1 MTAQYIRRTKVKAEV
16 VVSSQAAHGE
26 GVFWSAEHQLL
37 YWTDMF
43 GQCVWTYAP
52 DRDEANKWPTPGK
65 VCCFAA
71 RLGRPWNEVV
81 AAFSDGFAFVDL
93 LTGDRKD
100 IAKVGADI
108 PGHRLNDG
116 RTDRQGRFLAGGMDE
131 KTFKPCSSVWRL
143 DPDLRV
149 EELFTEV
156 GIANGACFSPDGRT
170 YYFADSQVGEIEAFN
185 YDTETGRVSGRRTI
199 ARTAA
204 PGAPDG
210 SCVDA
215 EGFVWN
221 AVWDGYRVARY
232 APDGRLDRTI
242 DVPVRK
248 PSCCAF
254 GGRDLATLY
263 IITSRSDE
271 SAEDLAAR
279 PTSGDLFAVRPGVVG
294 LADAPFAG

>member
-1 MTAQYIRRTKVKAEV
+1 MKAEV
-16 VVSSQAAHGE
+16 VVCSQAAHGE
-26 GVFWSAEHQLL
+26 GVFWSVEHQLL
-37 YWTDMF
+37 YWTDVI
-43 GQCVWTYAP
+43 GQLVWTYSP
-52 DRDEANKWPTPGK
+52 ERDVATSWRTPGK
-65 VCCFAA
+65 VCCFAT

-81 AAFSDGFAFVDL
+81 AAFSDGFAFLDL
-93 LTGDRKD
+93 STGERED
-100 IAKVGADI
+100 IASIDTHK

-116 RTDRQGRFLAGGMDE
+116 RTDRQGRFIAGGMDE
-131 KTFKPCSSVWRL
+131 ATFQPRASVWRL
-143 DPDLRV
+143 DANLSV
-149 EELFTEV
+149 EELFTGV
-156 GIANGACFSPDGRT
+156 RVANGSCFSGDGRT
-170 YYFADSQVGEIEAFN
+170 YYFADSLVGEIEAFN
-185 YDTETGRVSGRRTI
+185 YDIATGRVSGRRTI

-221 AVWDGYRVARY
+221 AVWEGYRVARY

-254 GGRDLATLY
+254 GGHDLATLY
-263 IITSRSDE
+263 IITSREGE
-271 SAEDLAAR
+271 SEQDLAAR